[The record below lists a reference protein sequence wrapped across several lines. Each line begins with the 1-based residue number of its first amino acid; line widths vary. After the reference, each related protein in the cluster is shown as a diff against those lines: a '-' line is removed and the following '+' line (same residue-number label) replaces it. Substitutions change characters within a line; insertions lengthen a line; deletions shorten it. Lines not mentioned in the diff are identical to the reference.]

1 MRWPS
6 RTETIGRNSGIG
18 RCRILFVVVSCSFA
32 AMLGDHVLAAWIR
45 FRRSLGSRALS
56 SLSLDVP
63 SQMLRRFQL
72 AFHERLVDDHLY
84 GDIGEFFLL
93 PTFYLLA
100 HRLKV
105 PLHPVHT
112 NRDAIDERKRL
123 RVLRQHRRT
132 PRQWPRMTDGQ
143 TGSNRG
149 VAF

>member
-1 MRWPS
+1 
-6 RTETIGRNSGIG
+6 
-18 RCRILFVVVSCSFA
+18 
-32 AMLGDHVLAAWIR
+32 MLDDHVLAAWMR
-45 FRRSLGSRALS
+45 RRRSLGSRALL

-72 AFHERLVDDHLY
+72 AFHESLVDDHLY
-84 GDIGEFFLL
+84 GDIGDFFLL

-123 RVLRQHRRT
+123 RVLRQHGRERAAN
-132 PRQWPRMTDGQ
+132 GQ
-143 TGSNRG
+143 G
-149 VAF
+149 

>member
-1 MRWPS
+1 M
-6 RTETIGRNSGIG
+6 
-18 RCRILFVVVSCSFA
+18 
-32 AMLGDHVLAAWIR
+32 
-45 FRRSLGSRALS
+45 

-84 GDIGEFFLL
+84 GDISDFFLL

-112 NRDAIDERKRL
+112 NRDAKSMSENDFECFASTGVNAPPMAKDDGWPNRK
-123 RVLRQHRRT
+123 
-132 PRQWPRMTDGQ
+132 
-143 TGSNRG
+143 
-149 VAF
+149 